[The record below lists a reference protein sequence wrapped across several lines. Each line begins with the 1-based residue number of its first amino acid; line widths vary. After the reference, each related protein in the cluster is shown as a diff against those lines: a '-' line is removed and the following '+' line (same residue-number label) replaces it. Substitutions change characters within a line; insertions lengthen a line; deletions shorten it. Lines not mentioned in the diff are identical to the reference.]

1 MIRHRRN
8 DVPWRRRN
16 SRVPFAR
23 LAARLLGE
31 NGSVGRA
38 LHNWSLTRT
47 HVPVH
52 SRSPLACTPR
62 PPPRARDGISVSRLI
77 ASGISDLVSREEPLG
92 RAKRIEG
99 RIRAGRARHV
109 IAMAMTGVAL
119 LAAGCLDDRG
129 TAPSDQP
136 TL

>member
-52 SRSPLACTPR
+52 SPC

-136 TL
+136 TLRLGIN